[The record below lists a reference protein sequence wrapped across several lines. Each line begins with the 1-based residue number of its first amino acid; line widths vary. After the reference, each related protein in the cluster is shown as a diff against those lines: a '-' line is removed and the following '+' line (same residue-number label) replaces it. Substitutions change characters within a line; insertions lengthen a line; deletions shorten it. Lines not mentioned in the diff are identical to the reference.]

1 MCVSLNTAVRILQLL
16 SGVARYGRKKHVDK
30 YNGFKT

>member
-1 MCVSLNTAVRILQLL
+1 MCVSLNTAVRTLQLL
-16 SGVARYGRKKHVDK
+16 SVVALYDRKKHVDK